1 MICSCLLNLNV
12 LPFSEELKKANVK
25 KKDTGKFIET
35 LIMEKKVPVD
45 SEKYVNNG
53 DDWEILR
60 RAKDLCLVH
69 NPNERVSVEELG
81 GIFGKDLDLY
91 QPIRLKIH
99 QGTALEKAQ
108 TDYVGKKSLLLLG
121 DVY

>member
-1 MICSCLLNLNV
+1 
-12 LPFSEELKKANVK
+12 
-25 KKDTGKFIET
+25 
-35 LIMEKKVPVD
+35 MEKKVPVD